1 MGLLQ
6 KFSHDLKAGWARV
19 RYGTARAATRA
30 LEETELVRLR
40 LQVRRIDERM
50 SDLHREVGER
60 AVVLHERGEPVE
72 RILTDT
78 ELVRLVAQVTALK
91 TERAKLITE
100 MEDVRSN
107 Q

>member
-6 KFSHDLKAGWARV
+6 RLSHDLKAGWARM
-19 RYGTARAATRA
+19 RYGTAKAATRA

-50 SDLHREVGER
+50 ADMHREVGER
-60 AVVLHERGEPVE
+60 AVVLHERGEQIE

-78 ELVRLVAQVTALK
+78 ELVRLVGEVTLLK
-91 TERAKLITE
+91 AERTKLITE
-100 MEDVRSN
+100 MEDVRSSE
-107 Q
+107 